1 MKKCNMSVLAF
12 GALMACVP
20 AAKVVAQADVALCQ
34 LHQVTKWG
42 TSGGITAYS
51 VGTTSV
57 NVGNTNL
64 NWIQNGTNHPVI
76 GQTMYR
82 IFDGK
87 IEMIGQSWL
96 KHSFCALQI
105 GSACE
110 AGCPGQGGCLS
121 FLAPGCQDPYSAP
134 RNGTHSL
141 LGPKYQVD
149 ANAGTFI
156 WPHPSAVGNNTIR
169 GRLQVHNTDLG
180 DAGSLYL
187 VEGQYV
193 ARDDSLAGNQDN
205 NASYRLVNISAGPSY
220 NISFIGGQSTVFQ
233 RQAIQA
239 WAAHGLGVGVPDPD
253 VKIVKTTDSEGGLFW
268 VAYKVSDNGD
278 GTWHYEYAIQN
289 VNSHQSGSC
298 FSVPV
303 GAGVTV
309 TNIDY
314 HDVDYHSGDG
324 TNDAGVGGNSYDGT
338 DWSVTVGAGSVTWET
353 QIETQSLSAN
363 ALRWGTMY
371 NFRFDADSGPVEDG
385 AATTV
390 TATLCMYR
398 GNPPA
403 ELSVAVAG
411 PAASMVTCPWDC
423 EPKPDG
429 NVGIN
434 DFLELLA
441 QWSTVDSSC
450 DFDGGGV
457 GINDFLD
464 LLGNWG
470 SCP

>member
-1 MKKCNMSVLAF
+1 MKKRNMSVLAL
-12 GALMACVP
+12 GALLACVP
-20 AAKVVAQADVALCQ
+20 AAKVVAQADVALCV

-42 TSGGITAYS
+42 TSSGITAYS

-82 IFDGK
+82 IYDGR

-105 GSACE
+105 NSACE
-110 AGCPGQGGCLS
+110 AGCNSGGGCLS
-121 FLAPGCQDPYSAP
+121 FLRPGCQDPYSAV

-149 ANAGTFI
+149 ANEGTFT
-156 WPHPSAVGNNTIR
+156 WPHPFAVGNTTIR

-193 ARDDSLAGNQDN
+193 ARDDALAGNQDN
-205 NASYRLVNISAGPSY
+205 NASYRLVNISAAPNY
-220 NISFIGGQSTVFQ
+220 FISLMGGQSTVFQ
-233 RQAIQA
+233 RTAIQA
-239 WAAHGLGVGVPDPD
+239 WAAHGLGVGVPDLG
-253 VKIVKTTDSEGGLFW
+253 VHLAKTTDSEDGLFW
-268 VAYKVSDNGD
+268 VASKVSDNGD
-278 GTWHYEYAIQN
+278 GTWHYEYAVQN
-289 VNSHQSGSC
+289 VNSHQSGAS
-298 FSVPV
+298 FTVPV
-303 GAGVTV
+303 GSGVTV
-309 TNIDY
+309 TNIDF

-324 TNDAGVGGNSYDGT
+324 TGGVNYDGT
-338 DWSVTVGAGSVTWET
+338 DWAVTVGATTVSWAT
-353 QIETQSLSAN
+353 QIETESTNSN

-371 NFRFDADSGPVEDG
+371 NYRFDADSGPEFG
-385 AATTV
+385 
-390 TATLCMYR
+390 TASLGLYR
-398 GNPPA
+398 GSPPEA
-403 ELSVAVAG
+403 LSVVILV
-411 PAASMVTCPWDC
+411 PEDSLVTCPWDC
-423 EPKPDG
+423 AEPSDG
-429 NVGIN
+429 EVGIN
-434 DFLELLA
+434 DFLALLG
-441 QWSTVDSSC
+441 QWDSTGSC
-450 DFDGGGV
+450 DIDGGGV
-457 GINDFLD
+457 GITDFLA